1 MLAELDETELES
13 VYAEARYVDRAGER
27 PDLTRLKREL
37 AAIRKSGFA
46 VNEDRSERG
55 VVAVGVP
62 VRNRDGTPQ
71 AGLSISM
78 PSVRY
83 DRKGLP
89 HIVSTLTHAA
99 RALEADLRDRG

>member
-1 MLAELDETELES
+1 M
-13 VYAEARYVDRAGER
+13 YAEARYVDRAGER
-27 PDLTRLKREL
+27 PDLAGLRARAGRDPHERLR
-37 AAIRKSGFA
+37 

-62 VRNRDGTPQ
+62 VRDRDGTPL